1 MFCPNCGAKL
11 ENDAKFCGECG
22 NRIVDIDV
30 DQDIEIITDE
40 EASDDEEVVE
50 YIEEPVKEKKK
61 RKPKK
66 QYTKAEKTKLG
77 IIAAESIVFV
87 VLLVAFILVGSSY
100 ANPSKVMKKYG
111 EARKTGDWEKIYDLY
126 DIQDNDFINKDC
138 FVDDMKKKTAKEG
151 LVVNYNNSPTTINNG
166 ITQGMVMAYST
177 STGATGQTEY
187 FTVKKDAK
195 KRFLFF
201 SSWSLDSSNI
211 CKENLYIKYVPG
223 VTMKLD
229 GIEIDSK
236 YLSNYESND
245 STVQVYKIPSVLV
258 GDHVLSFQDK
268 SGFIKETDQ
277 NLYVGDSEQY
287 FVPVIKYTNSAAKK
301 ALVSAKTYVKEI
313 YNAAYAKKG
322 YSSIKKY
329 FSDANIAKD
338 AYDAVV
344 DSYKYY
350 TENSYSLLKYTI
362 RVDSGEANVNAEDAG
377 LRVTVSGNVAIN
389 YQYRGTYSGA
399 IYKYDTNK
407 RIYQSIVMGY
417 DDGEWKIVSFSN

>member
-1 MFCPNCGAKL
+1 MFCPNCGSKI
-11 ENDAKFCGECG
+11 EDGAKFCGECG
-22 NRIVDIDV
+22 NKIIEI
-30 DQDIEIITDE
+30 DQDIEKNADE
-40 EASDDEEVVE
+40 SVMDTEEEVE
-50 YIEEPVKEKKK
+50 YIEDPMKEKKK
-61 RKPKK
+61 KIPKK
-66 QYTKAEKTKLG
+66 NYTKSEKRKLG
-77 IIAAESIVFV
+77 IIAAESVIFV
-87 VLLVAFILVGSSY
+87 VLLITFVLVGSSY
-100 ANPSKVMKKYG
+100 GNPNKVMKKYG
-111 EARKTGDWEKIYDLY
+111 EARKTGDWEKIYELY

-138 FVDDMKKKTAKEG
+138 FVNDRKKKAEKEG
-151 LVVNYNNSPTTINNG
+151 LVVTYKNSPTTINNG

-201 SSWSLDSSNI
+201 SSWSLDSSSI

-229 GIEIDSK
+229 GTEIDSK
-236 YLSNYESND
+236 YLSNYEYNG
-245 STVQVYKIPSVLV
+245 STVQVYKIPSILI

-301 ALVSAKTYVKEI
+301 ALISAKTYVKEI

-329 FSDANIAKD
+329 FSDVNIAKD
-338 AYDAVV
+338 AYDTVV

-362 RVDSGEANVNAEDAG
+362 RVDNGEANVNAEDAG
-377 LRVTVSGNVAIN
+377 LRVTVSGNVEIG
-389 YQYRGTYSGA
+389 YQYRGTYSGS

-407 RIYQSIVMGY
+407 RIYQSMVMGY
-417 DDGEWKIVSFSN
+417 DDGEWKIVSFSD